1 MPGTGDYCEKKICSK
16 QGDDDD
22 DVNDDA
28 TEDET
33 ALFEIERS
41 PHVARKLASEQL
53 STGEMIGAL
62 SQYSCTLTDDT
73 YTLYHYSC
81 TLTDYTNTLSQMIGA
96 LSPCISIHSKYLK

>member
-22 DVNDDA
+22 DVDDDA

-33 ALFEIERS
+33 AMFEIERS
-41 PHVARKLASEQL
+41 PHVVRKLASEQL

-73 YTLYHYSC
+73 KYSYTA
-81 TLTDYTNTLSQMIGA
+81 LSKMIRT

>member
-22 DVNDDA
+22 DVDDDA

-33 ALFEIERS
+33 AMFEIERS

-73 YTLYHYSC
+73 KILLHC
-81 TLTDYTNTLSQMIGA
+81 ALKDDKDTLTVHFNSL
-96 LSPCISIHSKYLK
+96 